1 MKTLARTL
9 ATAALSLISIVPAAQ
24 AANITLDGYG
34 FYKLAYADSYL
45 RGGAKQTGRYRNL
58 GADYYRKAEI
68 GMNYASNNSSTRSG
82 DLSFELWA
90 LPYYG
95 ATSGPILMTSGLR
108 SLKGGQFYRNLR
120 SRGLAIS
127 LDEYQFPDLSIWEY
141 TFSGWVFRDSLTFSY
156 KDLL

>member
-9 ATAALSLISIVPAAQ
+9 VTAALSLIISVPVAHAAD
-24 AANITLDGYG
+24 ITLDGYG
-34 FYKLAYADSYL
+34 FYKLAYGDSYL
-45 RGGAKQTGRYRNL
+45 RGGAKQSGRYRNL
-58 GADYYRKAEI
+58 GADFYRRAQI
-68 GMNYASNNSSTRSG
+68 GMDYASNNSATRSG

-108 SLKGGQFYRNLR
+108 SLRGGRFYRNLR
-120 SRGLAIS
+120 SNGSAIS
-127 LDEYQFPDLSIWEY
+127 LDEYQFPDLSIWEF
-141 TFSGWVFRDSLTFSY
+141 TASGWIFRDSLTFSR

>member
-9 ATAALSLISIVPAAQ
+9 AAAVFSIVTAVPAAQ

-34 FYKLAYADSYL
+34 FYKLAYGDSYL

-68 GMNYASNNSSTRSG
+68 GMDYASNRSRTRSG

-108 SLKGGQFYRNLR
+108 SLGGGQFYRNLR
-120 SRGLAIS
+120 SRGSAIS
-127 LDEYQFPDLSIWEY
+127 LDEFRFPDLSIWEF
-141 TFSGWVFRDSLTFSY
+141 TSAGWIFRDSLTFSR